1 MTQKALVVKIPD
13 WGQMGMCYLQLVK
26 NIPSTKSI
34 QFPKKDIS
42 QNMTQKAPV
51 AETPDWGRWRCVI

>member
-1 MTQKALVVKIPD
+1 MTQKAPVVKIEANGNVLSAI
-13 WGQMGMCYLQLVK
+13 GQKYPFYKKYPNDFQK
-26 NIPSTKSI
+26 N
-34 QFPKKDIS
+34 IS

>member
-1 MTQKALVVKIPD
+1 MTQKAPVVKIPD
-13 WGQMGMCYLQLVK
+13 WGKSECVICNWSKISLLQK
-26 NIPSTKSI
+26 YPKK
-34 QFPKKDIS
+34 FPKNIS